1 MSSAA
6 KGLLTN
12 KGDTFLPR
20 IGATAVLFFPLFF
33 IYLLALSPSI
43 YVGDSSLFAAASFS
57 MGSAH
62 PPGYPLYIIIG
73 KLLTLIPFGN
83 VAFKV
88 NLASAIFGALT
99 CLMVFRTSMVLT
111 ENRYAS
117 WASALICGI
126 SPIFFLESVK
136 AEVYTLNSF
145 LAMVVFYLGLRM
157 LTSVPSPQSSLDL
170 GFLNPQSSIRNPQS
184 KIPNPQF
191 LRLSL
196 LGFFIIGLGMGNHHT
211 IGFIGLIFLW
221 PIVLRWGDISAKWL
235 IFSPVFFS
243 LGFSINLLLYLRS
256 IAITDSG
263 GLILYSYAGTLQDFL
278 RILLREDYKGSSTPH
293 ALGSVFSS
301 GEAWF
306 YGLKNSLYYVAVQST
321 WPVLP
326 IVFLGVV
333 GLFKRLK
340 ILAYFALSIIAWFLL
355 LGRMVIASPE
365 PKAADIQIVSVYF
378 LPAIPILYSLI
389 SVGFASMAAFFK
401 RGTWRILPRFIPYAI
416 AILPFVFLP
425 FSFRTLNLSG
435 NFLAH
440 DYGRDMLTTLSVK
453 SLLMNYTDNPM
464 FTIFYMRA
472 VERLREDIL
481 VINTAGR
488 KDVYGIETSPQWK
501 YAKLYPDFYKRQK
514 STIKEINRDFALKGK
529 LFANSPFELTEVVS
543 EHYTYY
549 PYILSVSLC
558 PHQSKSYME
567 TMKMDVRNS
576 FKSNY
581 AKINYERTIELPYQ
595 NDFLAKELQAA
606 YSFSTMIY
614 ADFIKREGDE
624 KGGIALYRT
633 AFLMAEPRLYLWPF
647 INFLLKDGRQGEA
660 FALLKELKKAEGAYG
675 EFARLLEQKAISAVR
690 DR

>member
-1 MSSAA
+1 MSFS
-6 KGLLTN
+6 LL
-12 KGDTFLPR
+12 L
-20 IGATAVLFFPLFF
+20 IIFF
-33 IYLLALSPSI
+33 IFLLSLSPSI

-57 MGSAH
+57 LGSAH

-73 KLLTLIPFGN
+73 KFFTLIPFGN

-126 SPIFFLESVK
+126 SPIFFLESLK

-145 LAMVVFYLGLRM
+145 LSMAVFYLGLRM
-157 LTSVPSPQSSLDL
+157 LTSVPSPQS
-170 GFLNPQSSIRNPQS
+170 P
-184 KIPNPQF
+184 IPNPQF

-211 IGFIGLIFLW
+211 IGFIGLVFLW
-221 PIVLRWGDISAKWL
+221 PIVLRWRDISFKWL
-235 IFSPVFFS
+235 IFSPIFFS

-293 ALGSVFSS
+293 ALGSVVSS

-321 WPVLP
+321 RPVLP

-340 ILAYFALSIIAWFLL
+340 ILVYFALSIIVWFLL

-389 SVGFASMAAFFK
+389 SVGFTSMAAFFK
-401 RGTWRILPRFIPYAI
+401 RGTWRILPKFIPYAI

-425 FSFRTLNLSG
+425 FSFRSLNLSG

-549 PYILSVSLC
+549 PYILSVSLY

-581 AKINYERTIELPYQ
+581 AKINYERTMELPYQ

-624 KGGIALYRT
+624 KGGAELYKT
-633 AFLMAEPRLYLWPF
+633 AFLMSEPKLYLWPY
-647 INFLLKDGRQGEA
+647 INFLLNDGRQGEA

-675 EFARLLEQKAISAVR
+675 EFARLLEQKALSVIEERAKNRTNSR
-690 DR
+690 IDIKKMLG